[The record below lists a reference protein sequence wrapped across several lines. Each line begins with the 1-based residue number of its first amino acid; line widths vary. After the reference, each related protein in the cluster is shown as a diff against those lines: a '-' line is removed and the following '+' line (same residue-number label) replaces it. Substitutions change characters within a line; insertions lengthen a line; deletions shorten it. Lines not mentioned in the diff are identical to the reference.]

1 MLHMTDDEGVRWIR
15 FERPEKLNAFTADGI
30 RDAATYVTG
39 APPTTRAVVFRGAG
53 NRSFSSGVDVSHF
66 RDLDP
71 DRARA
76 FITELKGLLDAVRTA
91 QFLTVCAVNGY
102 CLGAGMELA
111 MAADLRVAADT
122 ASFGMPEIAVG
133 IPSVLDSALLQ
144 QHVGL
149 SRAKE
154 ILLTGRRY
162 PAADLD
168 RWGFLNAVVPIE
180 ELDATVQRFLDETT
194 PHSPAAV
201 AAQKRLFETWQNQPL
216 DTSLDVSVDEF
227 AGVFADSVTAD
238 AVESYIAAHR
248 RRGNQDE

>member
-1 MLHMTDDEGVRWIR
+1 MLHVTDDEGVRWIR
-15 FERPEKLNAFTADGI
+15 FQRPEKLNALTVDGI
-30 RDAATYVTG
+30 REAATLVTG
-39 APPTTRAVVFRGAG
+39 SPPATRAVVFRGAG
-53 NRSFSSGVDVSHF
+53 DRSFTSGVDVNQF
-66 RDLDP
+66 RGLNP
-71 DRARA
+71 DRARS
-76 FITELKGLLDAVRTA
+76 FILELKRLLDAVRTA
-91 QFLTVCAVNGY
+91 PSLTVCAINGY

-122 ASFGMPEIAVG
+122 AAFGMPEIAVG

-168 RWGFLNAVVPIE
+168 RWGFLNAVVPAD
-180 ELDATVQRFLDETT
+180 ELDATVRRFLGEIT

-201 AAQKRLFETWQNQPL
+201 AAQKRLFESWQNEPL
-216 DTSLDVSVDEF
+216 DTALNISVDEF
-227 AGVFADSVTAD
+227 AGVFADPATAE
-238 AVESYIAAHR
+238 AVESYIEAR
-248 RRGNQDE
+248 RTGAEDR